1 MIKTETDLEG
11 VTPMTTDYV
20 QHTKAE
26 RGLLPRAMRNGAALH
41 TEAGSP
47 QEIMALLARHERDK
61 DGWQRT
67 MAATV
72 ALLRKAQSVIEHVE
86 GLLAA
91 REDRIRELE
100 NLSTADEL
108 TGLLNRRGFFEVFI
122 RETGRA
128 ARKVNK
134 GGILILIDIDN
145 FHAVNKLYGQE
156 AGDTCLKII
165 GHALKHEIRAMD
177 AAARL
182 GADEFVVLFSN
193 TDRDRA
199 LERVQHLALR
209 LNNLS
214 FIWHGAE
221 ICVSASLGLKHYGEG
236 DRADEIFRAADRHL
250 QRNKQEKK
258 EKLT

>member
-1 MIKTETDLEG
+1 
-11 VTPMTTDYV
+11 MTTDYV

-26 RGLLPRAMRNGAALH
+26 RGLLPRAMRGGSALRH
-41 TEAGSP
+41 EAGNP
-47 QEIMALLARHERDK
+47 QEIMALIARHEVEK

-67 MAATV
+67 MGATV
-72 ALLRKAQSVIEHVE
+72 ALLRKAQAMIEHAE
-86 GLLAA
+86 GLLCA
-91 REDRIRELE
+91 RENRIRELE
-100 NLSTADEL
+100 DLSTTDEL

-134 GGILILIDIDN
+134 GGILILVDIDN

-156 AGDTCLKII
+156 AGDTCLRVIA
-165 GHALKHEIRAMD
+165 HALKNEIRPMD

-193 TDRDRA
+193 TDRDHA
-199 LERVQHLALR
+199 IERVQHLALR

-221 ICVSASLGLKHYGEG
+221 ICTSASLGIKHYGEG
-236 DRADEIFRAADRHL
+236 DRSDEIFRAADRHL

-258 EKLT
+258 DKTAT